1 MTRALTIAVVTG
13 SRADYGLQYW
23 LIRALHD
30 ATDLTLQLVVTGSHL
45 AEAFGCT
52 VDQIRADGMPIAA
65 EVPMIAADDSE
76 WAMARSTGEG
86 VIGMADA
93 LKRLVPDL
101 VVMPGDRFEILAA
114 AQAAMLMG
122 IPIAH
127 LHGGEV
133 TEGAVDESIRHAV
146 SKMSA
151 IHFVSAE
158 PYRQRLI
165 RMGEDPNRVHVV
177 GAPGLDHFLRTPLPS
192 RAELLGSTGLDATKP
207 FLLVTYHP
215 ATRGDASPIEA
226 VQQLTTALDRFPDH
240 QLLITKANADAG
252 GRAINA
258 ALDSYASA
266 RRPRA
271 VLVASL
277 GTSRYLSAVTHAAAL
292 IGNSSSALIE
302 APAAGTPTV
311 NIGPRQQGRLR
322 AASVVDCD
330 EHADAIAGALTR
342 VLDPGFRQ
350 QAAASE
356 PPYGRPGDAA
366 ARMLAVLRAIDPD
379 ELRIKR
385 FYDDIRLKADTTSPA
400 DTTGSPS

>member
-1 MTRALTIAVVTG
+1 VRHARRIAVVTG

-30 ATDLTLQLVVTGSHL
+30 APELALQLVVTGSHL
-45 AEAFGCT
+45 ADAFGRT
-52 VDQIRADGMPIAA
+52 VDQVRADGMPIAA

-93 LKRLVPDL
+93 FKRLQPDL
-101 VVMPGDRFEILAA
+101 VVLPGDRFEILAA

-122 IPIAH
+122 IPVAH

-146 SKMSA
+146 SKMSS
-151 IHFVSAE
+151 IHFASAE

-165 RMGEDPNRVHVV
+165 RMGEDPARVHVV
-177 GAPGLDHFLRTPLPS
+177 GAPGLDHLMRTPLPS
-192 RAELLGSTGLDATKP
+192 RAELMQSVGLDAAKP

-215 ATRGDASPIEA
+215 ATRGAAGPLDALR
-226 VQQLTTALDRFPDH
+226 QLTSALDRFPDH

-252 GRAINA
+252 GRAINEALAEYA
-258 ALDSYASA
+258 AAN
-266 RRPRA
+266 RRRA
-271 VLVASL
+271 ALVASL
-277 GTSRYLSAVTHAAAL
+277 GTPRYLSAVTHAAAL
-292 IGNSSSALIE
+292 VGNSSSALIE

-330 EHADAIAGALTR
+330 EQAGAIAAALTR
-342 VLDPGFRQ
+342 VLRSGFREA
-350 QAAASE
+350 AAASE

-366 ARMLAVLRAIDPD
+366 GRMLSVLRAVDLD
-379 ELRIKR
+379 ELRLKR
-385 FYDDIRLKADTTSPA
+385 FHDAVSQ
-400 DTTGSPS
+400 S

>member
-1 MTRALTIAVVTG
+1 VKAPRTIAVVTG

-23 LIRALHD
+23 VIRALHESSIF
-30 ATDLTLQLVVTGSHL
+30 TLQLIVTGSHL
-45 AEAFGCT
+45 SDAFGRT
-52 VDQIRADGMPIAA
+52 VDQIRADGFPIAA

-76 WAMARSTGEG
+76 WAMARSTGDG
-86 VIGMADA
+86 VTGMADA
-93 LKRLVPDL
+93 FRRLAPDL
-101 VVMPGDRFEILAA
+101 VIMPGDRFEILAA
-114 AQAAMLMG
+114 ATAAMLMG

-151 IHFVSAE
+151 LHFVSAE

-165 RMGEDPNRVHVV
+165 RMGEDPARVIVV
-177 GAPGLDHFLRTPLPS
+177 GAPGLDHYTRTALPS
-192 RAELLGSTGLDATKP
+192 REQLLSGLGLDAGKP

-215 ATRGDASPIEA
+215 ATRGEASPVDA
-226 VQQLTTALDRFPDH
+226 VAQLLDALERFPD
-240 QLLITKANADAG
+240 QQVLITKANADAG

-258 ALDSYASA
+258 ALEKYAAA
-266 RRPRA
+266 RSGRV

-277 GTSRYLSAVTHAAAL
+277 GTPRYLSAVTHASAL

-302 APAAGTPTV
+302 APAVNTPTV

-322 AASVVDCD
+322 AASVVDCAED
-330 EHADAIAGALTR
+330 SAAIVAAIETALG
-342 VLDPGFRQ
+342 PGFRD
-350 QAAASE
+350 QAADTE

-366 ARMLAVLRAIDPD
+366 GRMMAALASVDLDT
-379 ELRIKR
+379 LRIKR
-385 FYDDIRLKADTTSPA
+385 FHDA
-400 DTTGSPS
+400 

>member
-1 MTRALTIAVVTG
+1 MKPARTIAIVTG

-23 LIRALHD
+23 LID
-30 ATDLTLQLVVTGSHL
+30 AVHRDPTLALQLVVTGSHL
-45 AEAFGCT
+45 SEPFGRT
-52 VDQIRADGMPIAA
+52 VDRIRQDGFPIAG

-93 LKRLVPDL
+93 FKRLRPD
-101 VVMPGDRFEILAA
+101 VAVMPGDRFEILAA

-122 IPIAH
+122 IPVAH

-146 SKMSA
+146 SKMAS

-165 RMGEDPNRVHVV
+165 RMGEHPSRVHVV

-192 RAELLGSTGLDATKP
+192 RQELLASVGLDAAKP

-215 ATRGDASPIEA
+215 ATRGTASPLDA
-226 VQQLTTALDRFPDH
+226 VTQLLGALDRRGDY
-240 QLLITKANADAG
+240 QLLMTKANADAG
-252 GRAINA
+252 GRAINDALERYA
-258 ALDSYASA
+258 ADRGSRVA
-266 RRPRA
+266 
-271 VLVASL
+271 LVASL
-277 GTSRYLSAVTHAAAL
+277 GTARYLSAVSHAAAVV
-292 IGNSSSALIE
+292 GNSSSALIE
-302 APAAGTPTV
+302 APAVGTPTL

-322 AASVVDCD
+322 AATVLDCG
-330 EHADAIAGALTR
+330 EQADDIVSALAR
-342 VLDPGFRQ
+342 VLDPRFRDG
-350 QAAASE
+350 ATAP

-366 ARMLAVLRAIDPD
+366 GRMLDILRRVDLD
-379 ELRIKR
+379 ELRMKR
-385 FYDDIRLKADTTSPA
+385 FHDAV
-400 DTTGSPS
+400 TG

>member
-1 MTRALTIAVVTG
+1 MTQPRTIAVVTG

-23 LIRALHD
+23 LID
-30 ATDLTLQLVVTGSHL
+30 AIHRDAALTLQLIVTGSHL
-45 AEAFGCT
+45 ADSFGHT
-52 VDQIRADGMPIAA
+52 VDQITRDGYPVAA

-93 LKRLVPDL
+93 FKRLSPDV

-114 AQAAMLMG
+114 AQAAMLMA

-146 SKMSA
+146 SKMSS

-165 RMGEDPNRVHVV
+165 RMGEEPSRVHVV
-177 GAPGLDHFLRTPLPS
+177 GAPGLDHLLRTPLPS
-192 RAELLGSTGLDATKP
+192 RDELLTSVGLNPAAP

-215 ATRGDASPIEA
+215 ATRGLVSAADAVA
-226 VQQLTTALDRFPDH
+226 QLLSALDRFDQH

-252 GRAINA
+252 GRTINSVLEQYA
-258 ALDSYASA
+258 ARHRS
-266 RRPRA
+266 RA
-271 VLVASL
+271 ALVASL
-277 GTSRYLSAVTHAAAL
+277 GTHKYLSAVTHAAAL
-292 IGNSSSALIE
+292 VGNSSSALIE
-302 APAAGTPTV
+302 APAVGTPTV
-311 NIGPRQQGRLR
+311 NVGPRQQGRLR
-322 AASVVDCD
+322 AATVIDCD
-330 EHADAIAGALTR
+330 EQAGAIAAAITR
-342 VLDPGFRQ
+342 ALDPAFR
-350 QAAASE
+350 AATTRAA

-366 ARMLAVLRAIDPD
+366 GRMLTVLRALNLD
-379 ELRIKR
+379 ELRVKR
-385 FYDDIRLKADTTSPA
+385 FYDGAA
-400 DTTGSPS
+400 PS